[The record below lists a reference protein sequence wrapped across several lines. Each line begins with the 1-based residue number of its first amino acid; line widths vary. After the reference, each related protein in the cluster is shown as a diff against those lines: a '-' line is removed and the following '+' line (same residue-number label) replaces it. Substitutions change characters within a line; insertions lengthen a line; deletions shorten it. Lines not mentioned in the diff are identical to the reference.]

1 SLAAA
6 QAPYERTSVPMRF
19 FFFTL
24 LVVVFGPRPMS
35 AAVDSQ
41 GHVPVTGVGT
51 APREQLPRSAVLG
64 REACAQHGG
73 VLGMRLDCA
82 VQKKASR
89 NAFVPRAGAKVSL
102 TQGDGSCA
110 YHAVGGALTNAVG
123 KSRAKTVLDLKRR
136 TIAGAIQ
143 H

>member
-1 SLAAA
+1 
-6 QAPYERTSVPMRF
+6 
-19 FFFTL
+19 
-24 LVVVFGPRPMS
+24 
-35 AAVDSQ
+35 
-41 GHVPVTGVGT
+41 
-51 APREQLPRSAVLG
+51 
-64 REACAQHGG
+64 
-73 VLGMRLDCA
+73 
-82 VQKKASR
+82 R

-143 H
+143 HTMQGTTATAAAAAAAAAATTQQLNESCLSDDQLARARALHLTTWTEWADHMEIFHEERS